1 LYFPQAIPPFHF
13 MNQPINDLSKI
24 LQQVR
29 GSVGQVVVGQ
39 EALVERLLLALLC
52 NGHVLLEGVPG
63 VAKTLTVNSL
73 ARAIH
78 AQFSRI
84 QFTPDLLPGDLTGTL
99 VYDPR
104 QHTFTAEK
112 GPVFTNFLLADEINR
127 APAKVQSALLEAMQ
141 EKQVTLGKETY
152 PLPKPF
158 LVLATQN
165 PIEQEGTYLLPE
177 AQVDRFMFKL
187 RVGYPT
193 PDEELRVMRRMARA
207 EPMLE
212 IEPVLTLDTLMEMR
226 SALATIFIDEKVER
240 YILRLVDATR
250 NPANHGLD
258 LSRYLRFGASPRA
271 SIYLSLAARGHALM
285 QGRDYTTPQDVKD
298 VAHDILRHRM
308 ALSYR
313 AEAESI
319 TSDDLLDRILT
330 TVPVTL

>member
-1 LYFPQAIPPFHF
+1 MQTPA
-13 MNQPINDLSKI
+13 LSSSDA

-29 GSVGQVVVGQ
+29 QQIAQLVVGQ
-39 EALVERLLLALLC
+39 AALIDRLLLALLC

-63 VAKTLTVNSL
+63 VAKTLTINSL
-73 ARAIH
+73 AKAID
-78 AQFSRI
+78 ASFSRI

-104 QHTFTAEK
+104 EHIFTAEK
-112 GPVFTNFLLADEINR
+112 GPIFANLLLADEINR

-165 PIEQEGTYLLPE
+165 PIEQEGTYMLPE

-187 RVGYPT
+187 KVGYPSME
-193 PDEELRVMRRMARA
+193 DELIVMQRMARTEA
-207 EPMLE
+207 LPEVQAVLSIDAIMQLRKELE
-212 IEPVLTLDTLMEMR
+212 AVY
-226 SALATIFIDEKVER
+226 IDEKVER
-240 YILRLVDATR
+240 YIIRLVDATR
-250 NPANHGLD
+250 HPGNYQLELD
-258 LSRYLRFGASPRA
+258 RYLRFGASPRA

-298 VAHDILRHRM
+298 VAHDILRHRL
-308 ALSYR
+308 AISYR
-313 AEAESI
+313 AEAEAI
-319 TSDDLLDRILT
+319 TSDDLLDKILSA
-330 TVPVTL
+330 VPVSE